1 MIYTSLKKLRAA
13 GACFEGYNKLVCSIS
28 GGKYSANRKTY
39 VRFKHDADID
49 LLHIVESNGIDDALW
64 ALRASNATDR
74 DCRLFAVWCA
84 RQVNQN
90 EICKNTLF
98 VAERYAN
105 GNATNKE
112 LDSAWAAAS
121 DSARDAAWA
130 AAWAAAR
137 DAARDAQK
145 EMLIKMCNG
154 EAPWQK
160 GE

>member
-1 MIYTSLKKLRAA
+1 MIYTTLKKLRAA
-13 GACFEGYNKLVCSIS
+13 GACVSGYNKLVCSIS
-28 GGKYSANRKTY
+28 GGKYNANRKTY
-39 VRFKHDADID
+39 VRFEHDADID
-49 LLHIVESNGIDDALW
+49 LLHAVKSNGLDDALW

-84 RQVNQN
+84 RQVDQN
-90 EICKNTLF
+90 EICTNALL

-105 GNATNKE
+105 GNATNEE
-112 LDSAWAAAS
+112 LDAAL
-121 DSARDAAWA
+121 DAEWT
-130 AAWAAAR
+130 AAR
-137 DAARDAQK
+137 AAQK